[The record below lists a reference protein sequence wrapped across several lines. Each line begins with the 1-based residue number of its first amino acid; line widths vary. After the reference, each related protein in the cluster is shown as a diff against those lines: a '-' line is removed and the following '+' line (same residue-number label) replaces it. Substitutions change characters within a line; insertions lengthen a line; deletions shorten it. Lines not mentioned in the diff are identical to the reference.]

1 MAPAIMKKQRRR
13 KRRGKKGSKQADV
26 PFYAALPSSALK
38 SAEEKAEEDAMEV
51 EYVVEKNV
59 EGLDKPE
66 YEEFSKIFDYFVG
79 DDDDEMK
86 EGGDEE
92 ETVDQKAEEEEEE
105 EEVVEKS
112 KTQLRKERRP
122 KIEVLKLLVDNP
134 GVVELHDANAA
145 DPWLLVYLKGYRN
158 TVAVPRHWLQRRKY
172 LANKRG
178 ADKIPYELPDFIA
191 NTGISTIRQ
200 AVLDKEEAAT
210 SKASQ
215 RERTQGKMGK
225 IDIDYQILYDA
236 FFRFQTKPKLT
247 GHGELYYE
255 GKEFEV
261 DVQERRPGV
270 LSPALRKALGMP
282 EKGHYPPPWLVNMQ
296 RCGPPPAY
304 PGLRIPGVNAPV
316 PPGAVLGMHVGGWG
330 RPPTDEQGR
339 PLYSTAV
346 EDSKFVDQRLVVQ
359 PSKEHWGEL
368 QVMEEEEEQPQYVP
382 EQEEEEYDAL
392 AVDDEDM
399 AGGTVSVATT
409 VGFETPANL
418 DLRKQRPAAPAAPQ
432 APGRQQLYQELVQE
446 KTSVGNQVFGS
457 NFRYVTPGAERVDLI
472 RSQKG
477 EQVNITL
484 DPSDL
489 EAAESGLTEDI
500 IKKKYE
506 EQRAAEKAASKRE
519 DFSDMVAAD
528 SARRKQREKKK
539 DKKKDKFKF

>member
-1 MAPAIMKKQRRR
+1 
-13 KRRGKKGSKQADV
+13 
-26 PFYAALPSSALK
+26 
-38 SAEEKAEEDAMEV
+38 MEI
-51 EYVVEKNV
+51 EYVADTEV

-66 YEEFSKIFDYFVG
+66 FEEFSKIFNYFVG
-79 DDDDEMK
+79 TV
-86 EGGDEE
+86 EE
-92 ETVDQKAEEEEEE
+92 EEEEKEVKEEPDAGEEEAEEEEEP
-105 EEVVEKS
+105 EKS

-210 SKASQ
+210 SKAAQ

-247 GHGELYYE
+247 GHGDLYHE

-261 DVQERRPGV
+261 DVEERRPGV

-282 EKGHYPPPWLVNMQ
+282 EKGQYPPPWLINMQ

-316 PPGAVLGMHVGGWG
+316 PQGAVLGMHVGGWG
-330 RPPTDEQGR
+330 RPPVDEHGR
-339 PLYSTAV
+339 PLYSAAV
-346 EDSKFVDQRLVVQ
+346 EDSKFVDQRLVVPPQ
-359 PSKEHWGEL
+359 KEHWGEL
-368 QVMEEEEEQPQYVP
+368 QVMEEQEEEQPQYAP
-382 EQEEEEYDAL
+382 EEEEEYDAL
-392 AVDDEDM
+392 AVEEEEEDTT
-399 AGGTVSVATT
+399 GGTVSVASTA
-409 VGFETPANL
+409 GFQTPANL
-418 DLRKQRPAAPAAPQ
+418 DLRKQRPAAAAAAAPAAPSGPQ
-432 APGRQQLYQELVQE
+432 ELYQELATE

-457 NFRYVTPGAERVDLI
+457 TFKYVTPGAERVDII
-472 RSQKG
+472 RSQRG
-477 EQVNITL
+477 EQVNVTL

-489 EAAESGLTEDI
+489 EAAESGLTEDL

-506 EQRAAEKAASKRE
+506 EQKAAEKAASKRE

-528 SARRKQREKKK
+528 AARRKQREKKK